1 MQHEEDISH
10 YLCVF
15 YHNVHDNWNENENE
29 QITTTLLTPWFDKWG
44 PMQQI
49 KKKMINNQSRK

>member
-15 YHNVHDNWNENENE
+15 YHNVHDNNWEVVAS
-29 QITTTLLTPWFDKWG
+29 I
-44 PMQQI
+44 I
-49 KKKMINNQSRK
+49 

>member
-15 YHNVHDNWNENENE
+15 YHNVHDNNWEVVVS
-29 QITTTLLTPWFDKWG
+29 
-44 PMQQI
+44 I
-49 KKKMINNQSRK
+49 K

>member
-15 YHNVHDNWNENENE
+15 YHNVLDNNWEVVAS
-29 QITTTLLTPWFDKWG
+29 
-44 PMQQI
+44 I
-49 KKKMINNQSRK
+49 K

>member
-15 YHNVHDNWNENENE
+15 YHNMHDNNWEVVVDFFQTFTVCE
-29 QITTTLLTPWFDKWG
+29 G
-44 PMQQI
+44 H
-49 KKKMINNQSRK
+49 

>member
-15 YHNVHDNWNENENE
+15 YQNVHDNNWEVVASIKLKGKRNE
-29 QITTTLLTPWFDKWG
+29 
-44 PMQQI
+44 
-49 KKKMINNQSRK
+49 R